1 MPVFPQVGGMELLIL
16 LFIIL
21 LFFGARR
28 IPELGRSL
36 GSGMREF
43 RKKASEGFDAAKLDE
58 QERNEELP
66 PKEEA
71 CSTVSKEASLREE
84 VGSRREAPPTKRANV
99 NVDSRA
105 ACGASFGLR
114 RSKRLIEVSLK
125 SQELQAAQGGRGGF
139 VGDCRLSA
147 TVLAPYRCEIIIL

>member
-1 MPVFPQVGGMELLIL
+1 MELLVL
-16 LFIIL
+16 LVINL

-43 RKKASEGFDAAKLDE
+43 RKGASEGSDDAKLDE

-71 CSTVSKEASLREE
+71 RSTVSKEASLREE
-84 VGSRREAPPTKRANV
+84 MGSRREAPPTTKRANA
-99 NVDSRA
+99 NVDIRA
-105 ACGASFGLR
+105 ACGASFGLQ
-114 RSKRLIEVSLK
+114 RSQRLIEVSLK
-125 SQELQAAQGGRGGF
+125 PLELQAAQGGRGAF
-139 VGDCRLSA
+139 AADCRLSA
-147 TVLAPYRCEIIIL
+147 TVLVPYRCEIIIL

>member
-1 MPVFPQVGGMELLIL
+1 MELLIL

-43 RKKASEGFDAAKLDE
+43 RKGASEGSNEAKLDE

-71 CSTVSKEASLREE
+71 RSTVSKEASLREE
-84 VGSRREAPPTKRANV
+84 VGSRREAPPTKRADA

-105 ACGASFGLR
+105 ACGSSFGLR

-125 SQELQAAQGGRGGF
+125 PPELQAAQGGRGGF
-139 VGDCRLSA
+139 AGDCRLSA
-147 TVLAPYRCEIIIL
+147 TVLAPHRCEIIML

>member
-16 LFIIL
+16 LVIIL

-43 RKKASEGFDAAKLDE
+43 RKGAWEGSDEAKLDE

-71 CSTVSKEASLREE
+71 RSTVSKEASLREE
-84 VGSRREAPPTKRANV
+84 VGSRREAPPTKRADA

-105 ACGASFGLR
+105 ACGSFFSLR

-125 SQELQAAQGGRGGF
+125 SPESFKQPEEGGGLRG
-139 VGDCRLSA
+139 
-147 TVLAPYRCEIIIL
+147 